1 MEQSGTHLIAKKVV
15 WYETIAVIFMCSIT
29 WINEIFD
36 IPYVFLGGP
45 ATPIN
50 WREAMFESI
59 VIAMIGA
66 VIIRYTYKLL
76 IKISYLEQIL
86 PVCASCQKIRIDAAF
101 LNDIQQ
107 LVDERTAKDF
117 TYGICPDCIKTYYPE
132 LRSKKTPSVNGAE

>member
-1 MEQSGTHLIAKKVV
+1 MIAKKVV
-15 WYETIAVIFMCSIT
+15 WYETIAVLFMCSIT

-45 ATPIN
+45 STPIN
-50 WREAMFESI
+50 WRESVFESI

-66 VIIRYTYKLL
+66 VIIRYTYNLL

-86 PVCASCQKIRIDAAF
+86 PVCASCKKIRIDAAF
-101 LNDIQQ
+101 LKDIQHF
-107 LVDERTAKDF
+107 VDERTAKDF

-132 LRSKKTPSVNGAE
+132 LHGKKRPPTNGAE

>member
-1 MEQSGTHLIAKKVV
+1 MIAKKVV

-45 ATPIN
+45 PTPIN
-50 WREAMFESI
+50 WRESMFESI